1 MGVYGYGEDI
11 VYIIHVHVR
20 DIHVHVDSLT
30 KGEDDD
36 KNETDE
42 PDHMF
47 QEPEWTI
54 KTQQL
59 HFRGVCMCESVIKL
73 LHVCCQ

>member
-42 PDHMF
+42 PDHV
-47 QEPEWTI
+47 
-54 KTQQL
+54 L
-59 HFRGVCMCESVIKL
+59 
-73 LHVCCQ
+73 

>member
-1 MGVYGYGEDI
+1 MNMVKIKYI
-11 VYIIHVHVR
+11 VSIHMHVR

-42 PDHMF
+42 PDHM
-47 QEPEWTI
+47 
-54 KTQQL
+54 L
-59 HFRGVCMCESVIKL
+59 
-73 LHVCCQ
+73 